1 VVRQVRE
8 VRLLAACAALLLCG
22 CAAPRSHDDDVAAIA
37 AVSDARADAFRRGD
51 AAAIAARFTE
61 DGLLMAP
68 GAPAARGRE
77 AVRAYY
83 QKLFD
88 EFDAD
93 LESGY
98 DEVEVSGDLA
108 FGRGF
113 AKVTVRPKGG
123 GPAVVSTAK
132 YLNLLRRQADGAWL
146 TTHDIWNGNEPDPPA
161 PPRADKLEE

>member
-1 VVRQVRE
+1 MRW
-8 VRLLAACAALLLCG
+8 LTAAAALCLLG
-22 CAAPRSHDDDVAAIA
+22 CAAPRDDVAAIQ
-37 AVSDARADAFRRGD
+37 AVSDARAEAFRRGD
-51 AAAIAARFTE
+51 AAAIAARFTN

-68 GAPAARGRE
+68 GVPAARGRE

-88 EFDAD
+88 EFEAD

-113 AKVTVRPKGG
+113 AKVTVRPRHGG
-123 GPAVVSTAK
+123 EAQSSTAK
-132 YLNLLRRQADGAWL
+132 YINILRRQPNGEWL
-146 TTHDIWNGNEPDPPA
+146 TTHDIWNGNEP
-161 PPRADKLEE
+161 